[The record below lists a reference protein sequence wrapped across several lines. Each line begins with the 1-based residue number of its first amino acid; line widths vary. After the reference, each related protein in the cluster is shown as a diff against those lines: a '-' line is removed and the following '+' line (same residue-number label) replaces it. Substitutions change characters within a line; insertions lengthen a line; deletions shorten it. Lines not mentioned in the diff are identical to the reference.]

1 VPLTTP
7 APGLAMFAVQ
17 TFERDPLSFSDL
29 PAGLLTWVQVAGAFA
44 AVGLVLFGLWLLLA
58 SLIGQRVI
66 DWKRVPAWQTTVIAG
81 AAGLAAVCYVL
92 YGTLRVLG
100 VGAARSAVVGQ
111 PPPPTAGATFLT
123 ALLTLGGAA
132 ALFAAVLPFARN
144 FVAARPRRVWAL
156 AKLSFKEAI
165 RRRVLYAFSAL
176 LLVFLFASWFVP
188 SKAEDQVRTYVHVVF
203 FVMTLLLLFTA
214 VILAAFSIPTDI
226 KQQTIHT
233 IVTKPVERFEIILG
247 RFLGFFAL
255 MTLVL
260 LVMCSVCLLYVLRG
274 VNPEAAAE
282 SLKARMPLY
291 GELHFENTANREKGE
306 NVGREWEYR
315 SYISGPM
322 PAQPPQLAVWDFA
335 GLPAGLAARDKP
347 VRCEFGFDIYRTT
360 KGQENKGVSCGF
372 NFYTWRY
379 SPGNET
385 KYQEERTALQGK
397 GGQSDAAIDNALAE
411 KYGYYE
417 IPAKEITDYH
427 TLFVDVPAGLFKN
440 ATADDPERRAQ
451 LRASNRPDPPP
462 LEVKVRC
469 NSHTQFVGM
478 AKYDLYLRQDD
489 PGGGAEKWLFAANF
503 FKGAFGLWLRLGL
516 ILGVAVTLSTY
527 LSGVI
532 SLILTLILYLGGLC
546 QEFIKSVAFN
556 TNAGGGPF
564 EAFYRLAQ
572 RQPGVTPLD
581 ESAATRVLGFS
592 DEVFR
597 VFVRAVLHVIP
608 DVDRFNLTS
617 YVAEGFNITGGQIFL
632 HFLLLVGYLLPW
644 GLLAYYLMK
653 WREIANPN

>member
-1 VPLTTP
+1 
-7 APGLAMFAVQ
+7 MFAAL
-17 TFERDPLSFSDL
+17 TLERDPLTFHDL

-44 AVGLVLFGLWLLLA
+44 AVALVIFGLWLLFATL
-58 SLIGQRVI
+58 LNQRVI
-66 DWKRVPAWQTTVIAG
+66 DWKRVPRWQTAAMSA
-81 AAGLAAVCYVL
+81 AAGLSLVCYLL
-92 YGTLRVLG
+92 YGVLRILG
-100 VGAARSAVVGQ
+100 VGAARGTVVGQ
-111 PPPPTAGATFLT
+111 APPSTAGSTFLT
-123 ALLTLGGAA
+123 ALVTLAGAA
-132 ALFAAVLPFARN
+132 ALFAVVLPFARN
-144 FVAARPRRVWAL
+144 VLAIRPRRVWAL
-156 AKLSFKEAI
+156 ARLSFKEAI

-203 FVMTLLLLFTA
+203 FVMTFLLLFTA

-247 RFLGFFAL
+247 RFLGYFGL

-260 LVMCSVCLLYVLRG
+260 LVMCAVSLLYVLRG

-291 GELHFENTANREKGE
+291 GDLHFENTPNREKGE

-335 GLPAGLAARDKP
+335 SLPASIGGRDKP

-372 NFYTWRY
+372 AFYTWRFR
-379 SPGNET
+379 PGNDAL
-385 KYQEERTALQGK
+385 YQKDRTALQGK

-427 TLFVDVPAGLFKN
+427 TLFVDLPPGLFKN
-440 ATADDPERRAQ
+440 ALGEDEERRRQ
-451 LRASNRPDPPP
+451 IQASNRPDTPP

-469 NSHTQFVGM
+469 NSHTQYVGM

-489 PGGGAEKWLFAANF
+489 PDSGSEKWLFAANF

-532 SLILTLILYLGGLC
+532 SLILTLVLYLGGLSL
-546 QEFIKSVAFN
+546 EFIKSVAFG

-572 RQPGVTPLD
+572 RQPGATPLD
-581 ESAATRVLGFS
+581 ETAATRVLGFS
-592 DEVFR
+592 DYVFR
-597 VFVRAVLHVIP
+597 IFVQAVLHVIP
-608 DVDRFNLTS
+608 DVDRFDLTS
-617 YVAEGFNITGGQIFL
+617 YVAEGFNITGGQIVL